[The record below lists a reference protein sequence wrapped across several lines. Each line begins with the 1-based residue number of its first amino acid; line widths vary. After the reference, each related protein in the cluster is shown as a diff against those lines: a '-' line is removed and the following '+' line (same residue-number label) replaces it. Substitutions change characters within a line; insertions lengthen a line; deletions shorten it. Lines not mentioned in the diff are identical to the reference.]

1 MADKQQPVRMMKADL
16 ATARSDLAALQ
27 GPEALIVR
35 ARLFGCQDDWRTHAA
50 TDPAIR
56 AMTTFYREEIHE
68 PT

>member
-1 MADKQQPVRMMKADL
+1 MQLLRMMKADL
-16 ATARSDLAALQ
+16 DKARNDLIALQ
-27 GPEALIVR
+27 GPEAPIVR